1 MIMELN
7 SRLIKKNNPNKD
19 QMDKELK
26 EAYMCLWV
34 YIYIWVL
41 WFVVYKPNQQIKSEH
56 PSLKY
61 VINS

>member
-26 EAYMCLWV
+26 EAYMCV
-34 YIYIWVL
+34 C
-41 WFVVYKPNQQIKSEH
+41 VYKYIFESCDLWYI
-56 PSLKY
+56 SLTNKLK
-61 VINS
+61 VNILH

>member
-26 EAYMCLWV
+26 EAYMCVCVCL
-34 YIYIWVL
+34 
-41 WFVVYKPNQQIKSEH
+41 
-56 PSLKY
+56 
-61 VINS
+61 